1 MIRQSHC
8 GSSRASILRI
18 VRIPGGCDMIAEWIV
33 IYAVVFV
40 LCAVVVGHIPTKH

>member
-1 MIRQSHC
+1 
-8 GSSRASILRI
+8 
-18 VRIPGGCDMIAEWIV
+18 MIAEWIV